1 MKKELSDELR
11 EEAEEFFSQQLPN
24 GLKSHE
30 SLESHALKKDMS
42 SLPGGQLDPMIESR
56 IIKLE
61 TEMEALMKANVIE
74 DVEKLKHELDENDST
89 NK

>member
-1 MKKELSDELR
+1 
-11 EEAEEFFSQQLPN
+11 
-24 GLKSHE
+24 
-30 SLESHALKKDMS
+30 MS

-74 DVEKLKHELDENDST
+74 DVEKLKHELDESDST
-89 NK
+89 NKQESNSIKLDIREIQN